1 MRSRIV
7 KSFSFL
13 PALAL
18 GAFVLSTTGAL
29 AAGLEQQ
36 DSRANGVSISVTP
49 ADVAAA
55 NWRFDVRLTTHSGSL
70 DDDLTKSAKLIAAGK
85 QYAPAG
91 WEGSAPGG
99 HHRSGV
105 LSFKAVSP
113 RPAAIELRIVRQGE
127 AAPREFRWKLK

>member
-1 MRSRIV
+1 MRSRFL

-18 GAFVLSTTGAL
+18 GALVLGATGAV
-29 AAGLEQQ
+29 AAGLEPQN
-36 DSRANGVSISVTP
+36 SRADGVSISVKP
-49 ADVAAA
+49 ADVASA
-55 NWRFDVRLTTHSGSL
+55 NWRFEVALNTHSGSL
-70 DDDLTKSAKLIAAGK
+70 DDDLTKNATLIAAGK
-85 QYAPAG
+85 QYSPAA

-99 HHRSGV
+99 HHRRGV

-127 AAPREFRWKLK
+127 AAPREFRWKLN